1 MDKDDLLY
9 VKCRFLPESQFR
21 WIVSQRLLSPRSLFW
36 SQCEGEPLLWAHFN
50 LAVTHSWGMVG
61 HWKTRVRATRSSL
74 GPAVF
79 SYLAIFQS
87 RCKFC
92 SFYFNLYWLLTKAE
106 CIIQLFEP
114 TSLQERLTHICGRIL
129 VNNIIICN
137 VALVS
142 YQIHSQEGG
151 RQAWCILRTIINVK
165 TEAPTRCD
173 IKKKP
178 Q

>member
-1 MDKDDLLY
+1 MQIS
-9 VKCRFLPESQFR
+9 SQFR
-21 WIVSQRLLSPRSLFW
+21 WIASQRSLSPRSLFW

-50 LAVTHSWGMVG
+50 RTVTHSWGMVR
-61 HWKTRVRATRSSL
+61 HWKTRVRAARSSL

-92 SFYFNLYWLLTKAE
+92 SFYFNLSWLLTKAE

-114 TSLQERLTHICGRIL
+114 ASQQERLTHICGRIV
-129 VNNIIICN
+129 VNNIIIWN

-142 YQIHSQEGG
+142 YQIRSQEGG
-151 RQAWCILRTIINVK
+151 RQACYILRTIINVK

-173 IKKKP
+173 VKKT